1 MNVKLKWTNP
11 RSSVECVSALSLPFR
26 YTSKQM
32 QEIPG
37 YLESFVATGQ
47 LMEKLLIERVAF
59 FSNACGHENV
69 TSDEL
74 MNNLAVGGH
83 AAKGN
88 VDVALK
94 LDGHLGD

>member
-1 MNVKLKWTNP
+1 
-11 RSSVECVSALSLPFR
+11 
-26 YTSKQM
+26 M

-94 LDGHLGD
+94 LDGHLGDWETHKHSKKSYESSKMAERQEAN